1 MARITKASFARAQK
15 ALGIKKVTKKNI
27 GRIAKRAAAGGSSS
41 KKTRKSV
48 KSTVTKRR
56 NTVPRRKGRRRGS
69 RKFTIPIAPIVGL
82 AAGLA
87 GPIKDLMDGEVEFAV
102 NKLKYSYLGLDT
114 ENKFKPEALMSGLA
128 PLIVGGLVHKFVGG
142 PPLNLNRMLAQANV
156 PIIRI

>member
-1 MARITKASFARAQK
+1 MAF
-15 ALGIKKVTKKNI
+15 KNI
-27 GRIAKRAAAGGSSS
+27 RIKMKSGKTRMQRVQVLKSGKYKFVKNLGSKAKKS
-41 KKTRKSV
+41 TRKSV
-48 KSTVTKRR
+48 KGTVTKRR
-56 NTVPRRKGRRRGS
+56 RNTVARRKGRRRGS

-102 NKLKYSYLGLDT
+102 NKLKYSYLGLDET
-114 ENKFKPEALMSGLA
+114 NKFKPDALMSGLV

-142 PPLNLNRMLAQANV
+142 SPLNLNRMLAQANV